1 MKELDERQ
9 KAFIDLWKSG
19 HRFLTEEDMKNR
31 NHGMYK
37 EEAGFYEG
45 MTIEGMKYLA
55 RKGDLTVEGLKFTE
69 EELEI
74 FFSVIKFM
82 RQFK

>member
-55 RKGDLTVEGLKFTE
+55 KRWSDCRRF
-69 EELEI
+69 EI
-74 FFSVIKFM
+74 HWGRI
-82 RQFK
+82 RNIL